1 MRLRKY
7 FRPFLLTLLAAAMM
21 CSLAL
26 PASASVLQ
34 TGSRPFN
41 DVVRNSWYY
50 NYVYSAY
57 DQGVFAGLDNH
68 TFGTQTSMT
77 RGMMVTVLYGMAGKP
92 STKTSVPFT
101 DVEPSRY
108 YAGPVAWA
116 YKNGIVQGL
125 SETVFAPDMN
135 ISREQ
140 TALILEKYAASNGIN
155 LTYRKDLKDFED
167 AGDVSDWAEEALR
180 WAVENKI
187 MAGKGKDLLKPADT
201 STRAEMATMLM
212 AYRVR
217 YQNGKVNDYNPYL
230 YTDSVLQGYSTA
242 RNDYWFGTNYDGKNR
257 PSESVR
263 FQSVYGDK
271 FNTLAV
277 GSADYKTIY
286 LTFDEGYENGYTSAI
301 LDTLKKKNVRAV
313 FFVTLPYVKE
323 NPQLVQRMIREG
335 HVVGSH
341 SSAHPSD
348 GMQSLGLNG
357 AKSDL
362 EQVQNE
368 VRNRFG
374 YEMTLFRFP
383 AGIYSE
389 QMLALCKSMGLRSVF
404 WSFAHADW
412 DPASQPARASSLQKL
427 KERLHPGAVYLLHAV
442 SATNTAILGDF
453 IDYAQSQ
460 GYYFQLITNE

>member
-26 PASASVLQ
+26 PASATVLQ

-92 STKTSVPFT
+92 EAKTSVPFT

-155 LTYRKDLKDFED
+155 LT
-167 AGDVSDWAEEALR
+167 
-180 WAVENKI
+180 
-187 MAGKGKDLLKPADT
+187 
-201 STRAEMATMLM
+201 
-212 AYRVR
+212 
-217 YQNGKVNDYNPYL
+217 
-230 YTDSVLQGYSTA
+230 
-242 RNDYWFGTNYDGKNR
+242 
-257 PSESVR
+257 
-263 FQSVYGDK
+263 
-271 FNTLAV
+271 
-277 GSADYKTIY
+277 
-286 LTFDEGYENGYTSAI
+286 
-301 LDTLKKKNVRAV
+301 
-313 FFVTLPYVKE
+313 
-323 NPQLVQRMIREG
+323 
-335 HVVGSH
+335 
-341 SSAHPSD
+341 
-348 GMQSLGLNG
+348 
-357 AKSDL
+357 
-362 EQVQNE
+362 
-368 VRNRFG
+368 
-374 YEMTLFRFP
+374 
-383 AGIYSE
+383 
-389 QMLALCKSMGLRSVF
+389 
-404 WSFAHADW
+404 
-412 DPASQPARASSLQKL
+412 
-427 KERLHPGAVYLLHAV
+427 
-442 SATNTAILGDF
+442 
-453 IDYAQSQ
+453 
-460 GYYFQLITNE
+460 

>member
-1 MRLRKY
+1 MRIRQL
-7 FRPFLLTLLAAAMM
+7 FRPFLMTVLAAAML

-50 NYVYSAY
+50 NY
-57 DQGVFAGLDNH
+57 
-68 TFGTQTSMT
+68 
-77 RGMMVTVLYGMAGKP
+77 
-92 STKTSVPFT
+92 KTTVPFT

-116 YKNGIVQGL
+116 YEKGIVQGL

-140 TALILEKYAASNGIN
+140 TALILEKYAETNGVS
-155 LTYRKDLKDFED
+155 LTYKDDLKEFED

-187 MAGKGKDLLKPADT
+187 ISGKGKDLLKPADS
-201 STRAEMATMLM
+201 STRAELATMLM

-217 YQNGKVNDYNPYL
+217 FENGKVSDYNPYL

-242 RNDYWFGTNYDGKNR
+242 RSDYWFGTSYDGKNR
-257 PSESVR
+257 PTESVR
-263 FQSVYGDK
+263 FQSAYGDK
-271 FNTLAV
+271 FNTLSV
-277 GSADYKTIY
+277 GSADYKSIY
-286 LTFDEGYENGYTSAI
+286 LTFDEGYENGYTPAI
-301 LDTLKKKNVRAV
+301 LDTLKKKNIRAV

-341 SSAHPSD
+341 SSAHPEN
-348 GMQSLGLNG
+348 GMQSLGLAG
-357 AKSDL
+357 ARSDL
-362 EQVQNE
+362 EQVQKE

-389 QMLALCKSMGLRSVF
+389 QMLALCKSMGLKSVF

-412 DPASQPARASSLQKL
+412 DPSSQPAKAASLQKL
-427 KERLHPGAVYLLHAV
+427 KDRLHPGAVYLLHAV

-460 GYYFQLITNE
+460 GYYFQLITNK